1 MSEIFVSIL
10 VATKNRHNFLE
21 NILRNFNRQDYPNEL
36 MELII
41 ADDGDCLMENNI
53 PKDISNIKYL
63 KYDKIS
69 LGLKRNKLC
78 ENAKGDIIIF
88 MDDDDFYP
96 KDKISVYV
104 NEFSNNNDCLLAGSS
119 IMHVY
124 YTKLNKIYKFGPY
137 GKNHCTCG
145 TLAFKKEYFE
155 NHKFPDLCKAEE
167 RIFLDSYKN
176 KMIQIDSMKS
186 ILVIAHSKNTVD
198 KYKFLK
204 YGKLTAL
211 TLDDFNLLEL
221 DKNFYLDIK

>member
-1 MSEIFVSIL
+1 MSELFVSIL

-41 ADDGDCLMENNI
+41 ADDGDCLMENDI

-96 KDKISVYV
+96 KDKVSVYV

-155 NHKFPDLCKAEE
+155 THKFPNLCKAEE
-167 RIFLDSYKN
+167 RVFLDSYKN

-186 ILVIAHSKNTVD
+186 ILVIAHLKNTVD

-204 YGKLTAL
+204 YGKLTQL
-211 TLDDFNLLEL
+211 NLNDFNLTNE
-221 DKNFYLDIK
+221 DKKFYYSL

>member
-1 MSEIFVSIL
+1 MSELFVSIL
-10 VATKNRHNFLE
+10 VATKNRHYFLE

-41 ADDGDCLMENNI
+41 ADDGDCLMENDI

-96 KDKISVYV
+96 IDKVSVYV
-104 NEFSNNNDCLLAGSS
+104 NELSNNSDCLLAGSS

-124 YTKLNKIYKFGPY
+124 YTKLNKI
-137 GKNHCTCG
+137 
-145 TLAFKKEYFE
+145 KE
-155 NHKFPDLCKAEE
+155 L
-167 RIFLDSYKN
+167 
-176 KMIQIDSMKS
+176 M
-186 ILVIAHSKNTVD
+186 
-198 KYKFLK
+198 
-204 YGKLTAL
+204 
-211 TLDDFNLLEL
+211 
-221 DKNFYLDIK
+221 